1 MSINPVVFVGMY
13 MEKNNEMNIR
23 IQIDKDYNSGDF
35 RINIFFNKD
44 APNLKVDKEYIN
56 WCPTDQEIEFLLET
70 YDMIE
75 KRKNSLS
82 AKQHTVERHS
92 KNLVED
98 PNQKENAEFE
108 SIETTEEDEV
118 TIPNNNNKKNEEKIF
133 IQADHETIDKIL
145 EKKKDDQE
153 DSYAAEADD
162 QSIID
167 KVLKQN
173 IKKKD
178 KREY

>member
-1 MSINPVVFVGMY
+1 
-13 MEKNNEMNIR
+13 MEKNNEINIR

-82 AKQHTVERHS
+82 AKQYTEQPTMEQHS
-92 KNLVED
+92 KNLVGD
-98 PNQKENAEFE
+98 STQKENAEFE
-108 SIETTEEDEV
+108 SIGTTEDDEV
-118 TIPNNNNKKNEEKIF
+118 TIPNNDNKKNEEKIF

-153 DSYAAEADD
+153 DSYTAEADD

-178 KREY
+178 KHNY